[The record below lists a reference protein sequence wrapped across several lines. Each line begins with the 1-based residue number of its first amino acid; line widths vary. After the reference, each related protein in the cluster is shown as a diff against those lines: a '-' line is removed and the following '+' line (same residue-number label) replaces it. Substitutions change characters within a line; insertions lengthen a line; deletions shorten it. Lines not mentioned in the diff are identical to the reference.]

1 MPKRLAL
8 IHTASFLS
16 AVFADLCK
24 EIMPAVNTFNIVD
37 ESLLGNTIAEGRL
50 TVNTSKRVAQYIQ
63 SAEEAGADL
72 IVVTCSSLGPAVEA
86 ARPFVSV
93 PVLRIDEAM
102 ADLAVRSANRIG
114 IIATLPTTL
123 APTLALVKRC
133 GESQNRNPA
142 LVSHLCEGAFEA
154 VVTGDTDTHD
164 CLVAQ
169 GLRKLMTQVDVIVLA
184 QASMARVVNTL
195 SDNEKTVPILS
206 SPRSGIE
213 AARKAIES
221 L

>member
-123 APTLALVKRC
+123 APTLALVKRTEIQHWYHTC
-133 GESQNRNPA
+133 VKAPSKRLSQATRIPTIA
-142 LVSHLCEGAFEA
+142 WWHKVC
-154 VVTGDTDTHD
+154 
-164 CLVAQ
+164 
-169 GLRKLMTQVDVIVLA
+169 
-184 QASMARVVNTL
+184 AS
-195 SDNEKTVPILS
+195 
-206 SPRSGIE
+206 
-213 AARKAIES
+213 
-221 L
+221 